1 MAHYGKYRGKVV
13 NNIDPLM
20 LGRIIP
26 LVPQISEMP
35 LSWATPCVPYA
46 GRQVG
51 LFALP
56 PIGANVWIEF
66 EGGDPNKPIWTGCFW
81 GKGEVPAK
89 PAVPTTKVFKTEL
102 MSLAMNDLTTE
113 LKLELV
119 APSGRY
125 SVVLNATGITLSSN
139 AVTVSIA
146 QQAIDLKNAAASVS
160 VAPQAVSVKNGAAA
174 AEIAPQSLSLK
185 NGGASVE
192 ITPASIGLKNGAS
205 SVDLSPVTVSLNK
218 GALEVM

>member
-1 MAHYGKYRGKVV
+1 MANHGKYRGKVV

-20 LGRIIP
+20 EGRIIA
-26 LVPQISEMP
+26 LVPAISELP
-35 LSWATPCVPYA
+35 LPWATPCVPYA
-46 GRQVG
+46 GRGVG
-51 LFALP
+51 FFALP

-66 EGGDPNKPIWTGCFW
+66 EGGDPGKPIWTGCFW

-174 AEIAPQSLSLK
+174 AEISPQSLSLK